1 MRMLLVRAGISGWCV
16 QPKGI
21 VGNPDFIFPDAH
33 IAVFVDG
40 CFWHGCPKCGHIPK
54 SNRKYWQTKILRNM
68 ERDKRL
74 RSELQ
79 QEGWAVLRVWEHELK
94 NPKDVLTNIKA
105 VLLKREQMQ
114 LQR

>member
-1 MRMLLVRAGISGWCV
+1 MRMLLVRAGISGWHV

-21 VGNPDFIFPDAH
+21 VGNPDFIFPDAR
-33 IAVFVDG
+33 IAIFVDG

-54 SNRKYWQTKILRNM
+54 SNKKYWQAKILRNM

-79 QEGWAVLRVWEHELK
+79 QEGWTVLRVWEHELGK
-94 NPKDVLTNIKA
+94 PKDVLVNVEA
-105 VLLKREQMQ
+105 VL
-114 LQR
+114 